1 MKKGNNKMKN
11 VKDMTNAE
19 YLEYIK
25 RCAEKAGGMQAI
37 FAGPLTWEDV
47 YEDAKI
53 GIYYSL

>member
-1 MKKGNNKMKN
+1 MKN

-25 RCAEKAGGMQAI
+25 QCAEKEGGMQAT
-37 FAGPLTWEDV
+37 FAGPLAWEDV

-53 GIYYSL
+53 GIYYSR

>member
-1 MKKGNNKMKN
+1 MA
-11 VKDMTNAE
+11 KDIKSMSDSE

-25 RCAEKAGGMQAI
+25 QCAEVEGGMQAT

-53 GIYYSL
+53 GIYYHR

>member
-1 MKKGNNKMKN
+1 MKN
-11 VKDMTNAE
+11 VKDMTDAE

-25 RCAEKAGGMQAI
+25 QCAEKEGGMKAT

-53 GIYYSL
+53 GIYYSR